1 VPFIS
6 ILPCIPPS
14 TTYFQ
19 LAPRRFYLLAMLQA
33 LHLGVIKVLTNLPH
47 DSKYLQHLKK
57 QVDAYKGMLEA

>member
-1 VPFIS
+1 
-6 ILPCIPPS
+6 
-14 TTYFQ
+14 
-19 LAPRRFYLLAMLQA
+19 MLQA